1 MSDTREQI
9 HKVVEKEINLE
20 LSKKFEEDLSLA
32 KKTNKKKIKAKFQN
46 QIKRLEDE
54 LAEMKATIQGL
65 NQDNMQKDER
75 VNELEEQLIEN
86 D

>member
-65 NQDNMQKDER
+65 NQENMQKDER

>member
-20 LSKKFEEDLSLA
+20 LSKKFEEDLNLA

-65 NQDNMQKDER
+65 NQENMQKDER

>member
-9 HKVVEKEINLE
+9 HKVVEKEINQE
-20 LSKKFEEDLSLA
+20 LSKKFEEDLNLA

-65 NQDNMQKDER
+65 NQENMQKDEK

>member
-1 MSDTREQI
+1 MNDTREQI

-20 LSKKFEEDLSLA
+20 LSKKFEEDLNLA

-65 NQDNMQKDER
+65 NQENMQKDER
-75 VNELEEQLIEN
+75 VNELEDQLIEN

>member
-65 NQDNMQKDER
+65 NQENMQKDER
-75 VNELEEQLIEN
+75 VNELEDQLIEN

>member
-20 LSKKFEEDLSLA
+20 LSKKFEKDLSLA

-65 NQDNMQKDER
+65 NQENMQKDER
-75 VNELEEQLIEN
+75 VNELEDQLIEN